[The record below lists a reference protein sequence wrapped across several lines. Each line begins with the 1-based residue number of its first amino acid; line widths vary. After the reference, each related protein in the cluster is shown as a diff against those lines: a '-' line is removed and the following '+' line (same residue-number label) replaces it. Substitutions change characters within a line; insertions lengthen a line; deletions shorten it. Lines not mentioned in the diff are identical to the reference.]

1 MSYEKVKQAKNVII
15 GTKQTVRALRN
26 NLIDEVL
33 VAADADPFL
42 AAKVTKTASHL
53 AVPITYVE
61 SMQML
66 GKACGIDVRAA
77 AVGIKK

>member
-42 AAKVTKTASHL
+42 TAKVTDTASHL